1 MVLRFSMRHL
11 SIKVDDALAQR
22 IEAEAD
28 ATGRRLSDVLRS
40 AIRAGLAQSSKET
53 SDRML
58 ISRSSMKT
66 R

>member
-11 SIKVDDALAQR
+11 SLKVDDALAQR
-22 IEAEAD
+22 IEAEAE
-28 ATGRRLSDVLRS
+28 TSGRRLSDVLRS
-40 AIRAGLAQSSKET
+40 AIRAGLSQSSRET
-53 SDRML
+53 NDRML